1 MQITKTQELAYE
13 LKVSD
18 AMKKDIISVSPKILI
33 KELREIFRRHRISG
47 VPVVED
53 NKLVGIISL
62 EDFIKCLA
70 DGEINVPVEEKMTKE
85 VETIYSDE
93 QLICVMNKFEQF
105 GFGRFP
111 VIERENKN
119 LVGIITKGDV
129 ISTLL
134 KKLES
139 DYMEKEIKRLRINHI
154 LKDISAD
161 STTLILKYKIKGKD
175 FKHAGEISSRLKKS
189 LLNLGIS
196 PLVVRSV
203 TIATYEAEMNIVI
216 FAEEG
221 EITIYAEP
229 KKIKVEAIDKGPGIP
244 DIEQALKPGFST
256 APDWVRELGF
266 GAGMGLPNIKK
277 CTDYFKIQSKL
288 GEGTKLEFVV
298 NINWG
303 EKNEG

>member
-1 MQITKTQELAYE
+1 MQITKIQELAYE
-13 LKVSD
+13 LKVND
-18 AMKKDIISVSPKILI
+18 AMKKDVISVSPKILI

-70 DGEINVPVEEKMTKE
+70 DGEIDVPVKEKMTKK

-93 QLICVMNKFEQF
+93 QLISVMNKFEQS

-111 VIERENKN
+111 VIERENKK
-119 LVGIITKGDV
+119 LVGIITKGNIV
-129 ISTLL
+129 STLL
-134 KKLES
+134 KELES

-161 STTLILKYKIKGKD
+161 NTTLILKYNIKGQD
-175 FKHAGEISSRLKKS
+175 FKHAGETSSRLKKS
-189 LLNLGIS
+189 LLNLSIS
-196 PLVVRSV
+196 PIIVRSI

-216 FAEEG
+216 FTEG
-221 EITIYAEP
+221 GTLIVYAEP
-229 KKIKVEAIDKGPGIP
+229 DKITIEAIDKGPGIP

-266 GAGMGLPNIKK
+266 GAGMGLPNIKN
-277 CTDYFKIQSKL
+277 CTDRLNITSKI

-298 NINWG
+298 NLN
-303 EKNEG
+303 